1 MPQKITREYV
11 EEKIEAYNVAIDALR
26 MHEPGSDG
34 NAELAHK
41 LRHQLANRLDREI
54 DRWVAEHG

>member
-1 MPQKITREYV
+1 MKITQEYV

-34 NAELAHK
+34 DPVLAHK
-41 LRHQLANRLDREI
+41 LRSRLADRLDREI
-54 DRWVAEHG
+54 DRWVAEHA